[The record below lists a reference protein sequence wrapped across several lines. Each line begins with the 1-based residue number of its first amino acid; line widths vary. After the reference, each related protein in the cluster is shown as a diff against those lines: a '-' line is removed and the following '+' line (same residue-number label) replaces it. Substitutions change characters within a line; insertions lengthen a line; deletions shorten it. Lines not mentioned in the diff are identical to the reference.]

1 MGGLFSQFP
10 AGLAR
15 STERNRFW
23 ITQLS
28 GDRGIGVHRDAR
40 ITMPFLFVEE
50 FLNLTI
56 WAIVRRGLMAF
67 LLSAFALAQTAEQ
80 RTARYLDSIRSQP
93 SLLLAFLREMPKGGD
108 LHNHLYGAIYAED
121 LIDFAASGNFCVDRT
136 TSHLMGAPCD
146 SCETY
151 TPKPAVRCAYDDHIL
166 YNRIIDA
173 WSMRNWRPG
182 EESGHDHFFATFD
195 KFVLAAD
202 THLAD
207 ALATVINRAA
217 REHVQYIELMHTADL
232 NAAAGLGMK
241 LGWDN
246 DFAKM
251 REKLLAGGLKEIIAA
266 TSKTVADDDARA
278 HRELECGTPH
288 PEPGCTVTVR
298 CLYQVLRGLPQA
310 AVFAQIVLG
319 FELASSDPH
328 FVGLNL
334 VMPEDWYVPIHDFN
348 QHMAM
353 LDYLHGVYPRVHIS
367 LHAGELAMGLVKP
380 EDLSFHIRA
389 SVERGH
395 AERIGHGVDV
405 MLEED
410 SIGLMK
416 EMAARNILVEINLSS
431 NDQILGVS
439 GENHPLPIYRKY
451 GVPVAISTDDEGV
464 ARSDMT
470 HEYLR
475 AVQSYRLPYT
485 ELKRMTR
492 QSIEHSFLPGPSLW
506 AETKGTFRP
515 VAACA
520 SDPTGKLS
528 HACSEFLDASE
539 RAREQ
544 WRLESEFA
552 KFEKKF

>member
-1 MGGLFSQFP
+1 
-10 AGLAR
+10 
-15 STERNRFW
+15 
-23 ITQLS
+23 
-28 GDRGIGVHRDAR
+28 
-40 ITMPFLFVEE
+40 
-50 FLNLTI
+50 
-56 WAIVRRGLMAF
+56 
-67 LLSAFALAQTAEQ
+67 
-80 RTARYLDSIRSQP
+80 
-93 SLLLAFLREMPKGGD
+93 
-108 LHNHLYGAIYAED
+108 
-121 LIDFAASGNFCVDRT
+121 
-136 TSHLMGAPCD
+136 
-146 SCETY
+146 
-151 TPKPAVRCAYDDHIL
+151 
-166 YNRIIDA
+166 
-173 WSMRNWRPG
+173 
-182 EESGHDHFFATFD
+182 
-195 KFVLAAD
+195 
-202 THLAD
+202 
-207 ALATVINRAA
+207 
-217 REHVQYIELMHTADL
+217 
-232 NAAAGLGMK
+232 
-241 LGWDN
+241 
-246 DFAKM
+246 
-251 REKLLAGGLKEIIAA
+251 
-266 TSKTVADDDARA
+266 
-278 HRELECGTPH
+278 
-288 PEPGCTVTVR
+288 
-298 CLYQVLRGLPQA
+298 
-310 AVFAQIVLG
+310 
-319 FELASSDPH
+319 
-328 FVGLNL
+328 
-334 VMPEDWYVPIHDFN
+334 
-348 QHMAM
+348 
-353 LDYLHGVYPRVHIS
+353 
-367 LHAGELAMGLVKP
+367 
-380 EDLSFHIRA
+380 
-389 SVERGH
+389 
-395 AERIGHGVDV
+395 